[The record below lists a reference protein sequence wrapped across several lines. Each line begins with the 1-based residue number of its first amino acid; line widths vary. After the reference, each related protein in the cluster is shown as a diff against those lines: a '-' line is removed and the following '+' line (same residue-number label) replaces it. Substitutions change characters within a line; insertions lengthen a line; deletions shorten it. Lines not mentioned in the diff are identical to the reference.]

1 VLPTIEADLTKR
13 ALGWAAMS
21 TAGAVRAGSERRDEI
36 LAIAADLFA
45 ERGFN
50 ATTVREIA
58 DAAGIL
64 SGSLYHHFDSK
75 ESMVEDLLR
84 SFMNEV
90 TSAYRKEV
98 ASNDDPVDVLRRL
111 VRIALVSIGTQ
122 WATVAVMVN
131 EYNLLVSYPRFA
143 FVAEQSEETEDLW
156 VGVLERGIAT
166 GAFRADLDARM
177 VYRFLRDAIWVSVR
191 WFQPDGRTTPEEL
204 ADTYLGVLL
213 DGIKTP
219 AGARRN
225 GGSA

>member
-1 VLPTIEADLTKR
+1 
-13 ALGWAAMS
+13 MS
-21 TAGAVRAGSERRDEI
+21 TAGAVGAVRTDRADRAVRVGSERRDEI

-45 ERGFN
+45 ERGFA

-75 ESMVEDLLR
+75 ESMVEELLR
-84 SFMNEV
+84 SFFDNI
-90 TSAYRKEV
+90 TAAYRKEV
-98 ASNDDPVDVLRRL
+98 ASNDDPVEVLRRL
-111 VRIALVSIGTQ
+111 VRIALGSIGDQ
-122 WATVAVMVN
+122 WATAAVMVN

-143 FVAEQSEETEDLW
+143 FVAEESEETEDLW
-156 VGVLERGIAT
+156 VSVIERGAAS

-191 WFQPDGRTTPEEL
+191 WYQPHGRATPEQL

-219 AGARRN
+219 GCVQEGDPA
-225 GGSA
+225 